1 MGKLPFSNRLSKAED
16 GLTIIETMVSITV
29 FTFLIVL
36 CIGLFIF
43 LGRIYYRG
51 LYENRV
57 QEVARTIVDSVA
69 ESVRTSGAE
78 IDPYNTATGEI
89 VMIAGTPYTHTW
101 YAYCIGNIQYSYK
114 LNTQLVAEP
123 DGSHEANE
131 VFVAVRGCNNPDA
144 NPKNVMVDDGMGVLV
159 PADKTELLS
168 EGMRLLEFSIKQ
180 VGENQDFYRIRI
192 KVAVGGDASDLP
204 YDKAVFEYT
213 NHPCTPH
220 ATNPETPT
228 PLYETDCVN
237 GKDNKLRTDPGG
249 TPSYDAD
256 NGTWIEPDT
265 PSNLIHQNDA
275 TGAPGYKNDAIWG
288 TEGPPNAIIYQCQ
301 DSESFCSVIEIETKV
316 FRRIL

>member
-1 MGKLPFSNRLSKAED
+1 
-16 GLTIIETMVSITV
+16 MVSITV

-78 IDPYNTATGEI
+78 IDGGYVPSSGNN
-89 VMIAGTPYTHTW
+89 PW

-114 LNTQLVAEP
+114 LNTQLTAEP
-123 DGSHEANE
+123 VPGADFQSKE
-131 VFVAVRGCNNPDA
+131 VFIASRQCDDDKKADPAGIRC
-144 NPKNVMVDDGMGVLV
+144 VDQTIPLTTPCDTTNSILTDDPV
-159 PADKTELLS
+159 DKTELLS
-168 EGMRLLEFSIKQ
+168 EGLRLLEFSIKQ
-180 VGENQDFYRIRI
+180 VGDNQDFYRIRI

-213 NHPCTPH
+213 NHPCTPG
-220 ATNPETPT
+220 TDPEKPT

-237 GKDNKLRTDPGG
+237 GKDNKLSTDPGG
-249 TPSYDAD
+249 TTSHDTD
-256 NGTWIEPDT
+256 NGTWKEPDT
-265 PSNLIHQNDA
+265 SVNVIHDELHANWDINPA
-275 TGAPGYKNDAIWG
+275 GLDSSGLVRS
-288 TEGPPNAIIYQCQ
+288 PPPPPAVIYRCQ
-301 DSESFCSVIEIETKV
+301 DSESFCSVIEIETKI